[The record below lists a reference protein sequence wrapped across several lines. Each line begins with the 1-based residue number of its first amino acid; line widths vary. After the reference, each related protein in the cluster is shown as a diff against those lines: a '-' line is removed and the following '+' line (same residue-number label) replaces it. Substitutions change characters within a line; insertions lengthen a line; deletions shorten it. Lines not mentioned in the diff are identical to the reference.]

1 MPAVVVPTQPAPA
14 SRSRIAGAP
23 LPTTEGGQLEK
34 ALPHNLSEKER
45 AVELAVQQQ
54 RLAEMN
60 QELET
65 ATEQAEQ
72 EAKARA
78 LEGDVNVDAQQ
89 EKGPEGL

>member
-1 MPAVVVPTQPAPA
+1 
-14 SRSRIAGAP
+14 
-23 LPTTEGGQLEK
+23 
-34 ALPHNLSEKER
+34 
-45 AVELAVQQQ
+45 VQQQ